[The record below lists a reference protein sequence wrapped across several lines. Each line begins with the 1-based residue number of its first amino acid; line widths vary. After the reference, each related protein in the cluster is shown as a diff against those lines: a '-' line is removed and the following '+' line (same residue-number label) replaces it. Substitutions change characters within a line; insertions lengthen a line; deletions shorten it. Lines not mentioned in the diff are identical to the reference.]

1 LVRDQTDLAPI
12 NVCHF
17 NILQNIFQFLR
28 ANTDLW
34 STPDVKAM
42 CVMGDSIIT
51 LYDQPTDVVDLT
63 VDEPG
68 VEDEAADNG
77 TENPNL
83 PADALNDSGLAE

>member
-1 LVRDQTDLAPI
+1 
-12 NVCHF
+12 
-17 NILQNIFQFLR
+17 
-28 ANTDLW
+28 
-34 STPDVKAM
+34 
-42 CVMGDSIIT
+42 MGDSIIT